1 MTTTASK
8 FDRSN
13 ATLTEVNREL
23 KRLASRKCRAKTAE
37 DRKAAAKAYEELA
50 AFKAAKFQTTRQSYA
65 TLSDEAIAAL
75 DLETTVKGIKSLQ
88 SRRCLYPNL
97 AAETLEVE
105 AKYQAHRAELME
117 RAKLAELMAKYKA

>member
-13 ATLTEVNREL
+13 ATLTEINREL

-50 AFKAAKFQTTRQSYA
+50 AFKASKFQTTRPSYA
-65 TLSDEAIAAL
+65 TLSDEEIAAL
-75 DLETTVKGIKSLQ
+75 DLETTIKGIKSLQ

-117 RAKLAELMAKYKA
+117 RAKLAELMAKYQA